1 MRDFDPVR
9 LGNAETDAWV
19 GYYLRKWGLVLR
31 ASVTMVRVGF
41 GMSWPD
47 TLRGAW
53 WVLRA
58 NQLWA
63 PFPDNDPDGA
73 RAYMRR
79 FYALV
84 ARTSHENFDVDEA
97 ARLDVEWWRVHR
109 VLQHAE
115 RGAGIGLLVDAFTA
129 LYAHVYSV
137 PLPAVREA
145 AEGRGGGTQV
155 SDRGGADG
163 GDPASPAVAQGGA
176 GRVSGYTARGG
187 ARRRA
192 WRVGWFAGGG

>member
-9 LGNAETDAWV
+9 LGGAEAAGWV
-19 GYYLRKWGLVLR
+19 GYYRRRWGTVLL
-31 ASVTMVRVGF
+31 ASVGMVRAGF

-97 ARLDVEWWRVHR
+97 ARVEVEWWRGNLVP
-109 VLQHAE
+109 QH
-115 RGAGIGLLVDAFTA
+115 
-129 LYAHVYSV
+129 
-137 PLPAVREA
+137 
-145 AEGRGGGTQV
+145 
-155 SDRGGADG
+155 
-163 GDPASPAVAQGGA
+163 
-176 GRVSGYTARGG
+176 ARGG
-187 ARRRA
+187 AVLGALARA
-192 WRVGWFAGGG
+192 